1 MIPSSK
7 VRDLIESTNSAYWQ
21 IMYSR
26 NKSGSKIFSSLDS
39 LEHDDEPIDLESSL
53 QHLDS
58 CMENL
63 MPGKYTIRYWNDPK
77 KSARGFGEVVFV
89 VEGQTTNGNAAIG
102 NHGLGIYGNNIGAV
116 IEEKVQ
122 AALDRKELEELRTE
136 VEEYRKANLDPTGN
150 QSAIAKV
157 VETVTNMPGG
167 DVVISGLL
175 KGIVGIFT
183 PRQHPVISNGNWPN
197 EQKPISL
204 EDEAAQALFGTHQEN
219 STQDAVL
226 ADLEAHENEYA
237 EVLYRLRT
245 HVPNLL
251 PVLQKLAEKAEAN
264 PAGFNSKLGF
274 IDML

>member
-102 NHGLGIYGNNIGAV
+102 NPGLGIYGNNIGAV

-157 VETVTNMPGG
+157 VETVTSMPGG
-167 DVVISGLL
+167 DVVIQGLV
-175 KGIVGIFT
+175 KGIAGFFT
-183 PRQHPVISNGNWPN
+183 PRQPVISNGHWPN
-197 EQKPISL
+197 EHAPISL
-204 EDEAAQALFGTHQEN
+204 EDEAAQSLFGNQNANTN
-219 STQDAVL
+219 QDTVL
-226 ADLEAHENEYA
+226 ADLEAHEDDYA
-237 EVLYRLRT
+237 QVLYRLRT